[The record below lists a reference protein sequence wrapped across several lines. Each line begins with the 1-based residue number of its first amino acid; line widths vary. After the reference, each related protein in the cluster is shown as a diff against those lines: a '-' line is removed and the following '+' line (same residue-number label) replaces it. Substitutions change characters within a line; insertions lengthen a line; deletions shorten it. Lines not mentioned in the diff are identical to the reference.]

1 MTKNIFFLEMD
12 CWSINGES
20 EYIIMT
26 NQGGA
31 DYERAIG
38 ICQGLNASLASIH
51 SKDEDK
57 YIDNLREQYAGVP
70 VWIGMRSFGI
80 GLVHI
85 WSDETPIDYLPKIE
99 RITFPLEVACVYVYY
114 NWYEGDC
121 DNSLHFVCKRIA
133 ANSSQMCITTSPLPT
148 TIVTTSSNTIT
159 HSSSQF
165 TGNGQ
170 TTESEAKYT
179 NQEYTSDELT
189 TDSMRRTPD
198 QITKTIQKS
207 TEEGTN
213 NLQQTTLSHG
223 KTDKI
228 LSVEQLSTN
237 SLSSKKDPPQKRSTT
252 VTLKT
257 TTKKPA
263 PLLPHEIDE
272 KVQEIVK
279 NLKIYNLPKRSAR
292 EAPGGEAIGAVALF
306 ILIGI
311 IGGIVLLD
319 LVTIQ
324 NHLKLFMRNIRRRPY
339 KTKKKNIEQP
349 DDSSASA
356 ISEETY
362 RRTV

>member
-1 MTKNIFFLEMD
+1 M
-12 CWSINGES
+12 CSI
-20 EYIIMT
+20 T
-26 NQGGA
+26 
-31 DYERAIG
+31 
-38 ICQGLNASLASIH
+38 
-51 SKDEDK
+51 
-57 YIDNLREQYAGVP
+57 
-70 VWIGMRSFGI
+70 GMR
-80 GLVHI
+80 
-85 WSDETPIDYLPKIE
+85 ETVIILYILCIVSVAWVYVYYNWYEGDCDNSLHFVYIVS
-99 RITFPLEVACVYVYY
+99 VACVYVYY
-114 NWYEGDC
+114 NWFEGDC

-148 TIVTTSSNTIT
+148 TIITTSSNTIK

-165 TGNGQ
+165 TGNVQ
-170 TTESEAKYT
+170 TTESEVKNT

-189 TDSMRRTPD
+189 TDSLRRTSK
-198 QITKTIQKS
+198 QITPTIHKS
-207 TEEGTN
+207 TEEN
-213 NLQQTTLSHG
+213 MKNSQQTTLSHG
-223 KTDKI
+223 KTDNI
-228 LSVEQLSTN
+228 LSEEELSTN
-237 SLSSKKDPPQKRSTT
+237 SLSSKKDQPQTRSTT
-252 VTLKT
+252 VKIKSS
-257 TTKKPA
+257 TKKPA

-311 IGGIVLLD
+311 LGGIVLLD

-339 KTKKKNIEQP
+339 KAKKKNIEQP

>member
-1 MTKNIFFLEMD
+1 MD
-12 CWSINGES
+12 CWSIYGKS

-38 ICQGLNASLASIH
+38 ICQEMNASLVSVH

-99 RITFPLEVACVYVYY
+99 RISMPLEVACVYVYY

-133 ANSSQMCITTSPLPT
+133 VNSSQMCTTTSPIPT
-148 TIVTTSSNTIT
+148 TIVTTSSNTIK
-159 HSSSQF
+159 HSNSQI
-165 TGNGQ
+165 TGNEQ
-170 TTESEAKYT
+170 TTESETKST
-179 NQEYTSDELT
+179 NQEYTNDELT

-198 QITKTIQKS
+198 QITPTIQKS
-207 TEEGTN
+207 TEEGMN

-223 KTDKI
+223 KTDNI
-228 LSVEQLSTN
+228 LSEEELSTN
-237 SLSSKKDPPQKRSTT
+237 SLSSKKDQRQTRSTT
-252 VTLKT
+252 VTLKST
-257 TTKKPA
+257 TQKPA

-311 IGGIVLLD
+311 LGGIVLLD

-339 KTKKKNIEQP
+339 KTKRKHIEQP

-356 ISEETY
+356 MSEETY